1 MSAIGRWAGWYEDV
15 SEPVPYGLTVT
26 YELGAA
32 FLADCALVEDWG
44 CGTGWMRQHFPEGRY
59 VGLDGTAS
67 AHADRVV
74 DLECYASRTPGIFM
88 RHVLEHN
95 YEWRR
100 ILQNACKSFTQR
112 FVLVLFTPLVEETR
126 EVAFVAD
133 PGVPDIAFALA
144 DITAFLDV
152 FNWRCETLPSETAYG
167 EETIFYVERRRP
179 DSVA

>member
-1 MSAIGRWAGWYEDV
+1 MSVTGRWAGWYEDV
-15 SEPVPYGLTVT
+15 SEPQPYGLTPT

-32 FLADCALVEDWG
+32 FLAGCAPVEDWG

-59 VGLDGTAS
+59 IGLDGTAS
-67 AHADRVV
+67 VHADRVV
-74 DLECYASRTPGIFM
+74 DLESYASRTPGVFM

-100 ILQNACKSFTQR
+100 ILRNACRSFTQR
-112 FVLVLFTPLVEETR
+112 FVLVLFTPLVAGTH

-133 PGVPDIAFALA
+133 PGVPDIAFALD
-144 DITAFLDV
+144 DITAFFDGCD
-152 FNWRCETLPSETAYG
+152 WRHETLASETAYG

-179 DSVA
+179 SSVA

>member
-1 MSAIGRWAGWYEDV
+1 MTNVGRWADWYEDV
-15 SEPVPYGLTVT
+15 AEPEPYGLTAT

-32 FLADCALVEDWG
+32 FLAACALVEDWG

-59 VGLDGTAS
+59 VGLDGSAS
-67 AHADRVV
+67 RHADRTV
-74 DLECYASRTPGIFM
+74 DLEAYASRTPGIFM

-95 YEWRR
+95 YEWRC
-100 ILQNACKSFTQR
+100 ILGNACRSFTQR
-112 FVLVLFTPLVEETR
+112 FALVLFTPLVEETH

-133 PGVPDIAFALA
+133 PGVPDIAFALS
-144 DITAFLDV
+144 DIAAYFKGCD
-152 FNWRCETLPSETAYG
+152 WRHETIVSDTAYG

>member
-1 MSAIGRWAGWYEDV
+1 MSNVGRWADWYEDV
-15 SEPVPYGLTVT
+15 AEPEPYGLTAT

-32 FLADCALVEDWG
+32 FLSDCALVEDWG

-59 VGLDGTAS
+59 IGLDGTAS
-67 AHADRVV
+67 VHADRVV
-74 DLECYASRTPGIFM
+74 DLESYASRTPGIFM

-100 ILQNACKSFTQR
+100 ILQNACRSFTQR
-112 FVLVLFTPLVEETR
+112 FVLVLFTPLSEETH
-126 EVAFVAD
+126 EVAYVAD

-144 DITAFLDV
+144 DVAAFFEGFD
-152 FNWRCETLPSETAYG
+152 WRHDTLASETAYG
-167 EETIFYVERRRP
+167 EETIFYAQRRHP